1 MTSAERV
8 GNVAPEVLKVA
19 VSPGL
24 TGAIVGD
31 QFAPVF
37 QFELKFPTQVESTA
51 SAGLGQAVKS
61 SATNNEPMTVNR
73 TSATANWPIEVA
85 RKRRNSLASLD
96 VIFLAIMVFAVLGV
110 CEFRKAFA
118 SASASSG
125 GTKRISGAN
134 AKVELRYAQCSDAAS
149 SGANQN

>member
-1 MTSAERV
+1 MKVMDSIVTSAERV

-51 SAGLGQAVKS
+51 SAGLGQAVNNSGTNDALMTENRINK
-61 SATNNEPMTVNR
+61 ATN
-73 TSATANWPIEVA
+73 
-85 RKRRNSLASLD
+85 
-96 VIFLAIMVFAVLGV
+96 
-110 CEFRKAFA
+110 
-118 SASASSG
+118 
-125 GTKRISGAN
+125 
-134 AKVELRYAQCSDAAS
+134 
-149 SGANQN
+149 